1 MFKLFKRIFQIAI
14 LFIIFALIFNL
25 KYNGT
30 SSRTYAEEYGTKVF
44 AYLYQLGKNLIG
56 KDLKEIGPEILPTVK
71 EKFKEFSN
79 EPQKEKPSQEGVK
92 KNEPKKQSQD
102 KLTDEDREKL
112 NKLLKEKSQK
122 K

>member
-1 MFKLFKRIFQIAI
+1 MFRLFKRIFQIAI

-30 SSRTYAEEYGTKVF
+30 SARTYAEEYGTKAF
-44 AYLYQLGKNLIG
+44 AYLYQLGKNLVG
-56 KDLKEIGPEILPTVK
+56 KDLKEIGPEIIPTVK
-71 EKFKEFSN
+71 EKFKEFGNDVEN
-79 EPQKEKPSQEGVK
+79 EKSSKETVK
-92 KNEPKKQSQD
+92 KNEPKKTSQD

-112 NKLLKEKSQK
+112 NKLLKEKTEK